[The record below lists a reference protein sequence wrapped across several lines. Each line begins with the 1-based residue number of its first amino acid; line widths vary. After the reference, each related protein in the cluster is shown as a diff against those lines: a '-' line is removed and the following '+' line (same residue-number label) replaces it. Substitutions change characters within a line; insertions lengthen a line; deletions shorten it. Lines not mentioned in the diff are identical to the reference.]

1 VNTEV
6 KCVRTWTMRGVNRM
20 SCEETAALRPYWA
33 MIGQSRDGESRDG
46 EDQKKGEG
54 QGW

>member
-1 VNTEV
+1 
-6 KCVRTWTMRGVNRM
+6 MRGVNRM

-33 MIGQSRDGESRDG
+33 MIGQSRDGETRDG